1 MKETEVYNIL
11 SAYHSARDF
20 FAATQ
25 NAAQEIQAARLTL
38 ERLHVRELPHAQ
50 SYAPRIT
57 GGKVE
62 LLNATDVRMMVE
74 ERTRKTVEEDT
85 RLVEACT
92 ALLYGV
98 QGGQQRGGLV
108 TLVGV
113 QTCDVVFQRV
123 VQLRKWFVVARTCCM
138 SLSWCKLQYNVA
150 CESVDAYGWQA
161 CVQGKVKEEQA
172 F

>member
-1 MKETEVYNIL
+1 MKETEVYNIF
-11 SAYHSARDF
+11 SMYNSARDF

-50 SYAPRIT
+50 SYAPRVT

-138 SLSWCKLQYNVA
+138 SLSWCKLQYGVA
-150 CESVDAYGWQA
+150 CESVDTYGWQA
-161 CVQGKVKEEQA
+161 CVRGKVKEEQA

>member
-1 MKETEVYNIL
+1 MKETEVYNIF
-11 SAYHSARDF
+11 SMYNSARDF

-25 NAAQEIQAARLTL
+25 NAAQEIQAAQLTL
-38 ERLHVRELPHAQ
+38 EHLHVRELPHAQ
-50 SYAPRIT
+50 SYAPRVT
-57 GGKVE
+57 GGKIE

-98 QGGQQRGGLV
+98 QDEQQQGGLV

-150 CESVDAYGWQA
+150 CESVDTYGWQA
-161 CVQGKVKEEQA
+161 CVRGKVREN
-172 F
+172 

>member
-1 MKETEVYNIL
+1 MKETEVYRIL
-11 SAYHSARDF
+11 SAYNSAHDF
-20 FAATQ
+20 FKATQ

-50 SYAPRIT
+50 SYAPRVT

-92 ALLYGV
+92 ALLYGT
-98 QGGQQRGGLV
+98 QNDGGLV

-138 SLSWCKLQYNVA
+138 SLSWCKLQYGVA
-150 CESVDAYGWQA
+150 CESVDTYGWQA
-161 CVQGKVKEEQA
+161 CVQGKIEQEHA

>member
-1 MKETEVYNIL
+1 MKETEAYRIL
-11 SAYHSARDF
+11 SAYNSAHDF
-20 FAATQ
+20 FKATQ
-25 NAAQEIQAARLTL
+25 NAAQEIEAARLTL

-50 SYAPRIT
+50 SYSPRIT

-74 ERTRKTVEEDT
+74 QRTRKTVEEDT

-92 ALLYGV
+92 ALLYGT
-98 QGGQQRGGLV
+98 QNDGGLV

-123 VQLRKWFVVARTCCM
+123 VQLRKWFVVAHACCM
-138 SLSWCKLQYNVA
+138 SLSWCKLQYGVA
-150 CESVDAYGWQA
+150 CDAADAYGWQA
-161 CVQGKVKEEQA
+161 CVQGKVKEGQA

>member
-11 SAYHSARDF
+11 SAYNSAHDF

-25 NAAQEIQAARLTL
+25 NAAQEIEAARLTL

-50 SYAPRIT
+50 SYSPRIT

-92 ALLYGV
+92 ALLYGM
-98 QGGQQRGGLV
+98 QNDGGLV

-138 SLSWCKLQYNVA
+138 SLSWCKLQYGVA
-150 CESVDAYGWQA
+150 CESVDTYGWQA
-161 CVQGKVKEEQA
+161 CVRGKIEHEHA
-172 F
+172 Y

>member
-50 SYAPRIT
+50 SYAPRVT

-92 ALLYGV
+92 VLLYGT
-98 QGGQQRGGLV
+98 QNDGGLV

-138 SLSWCKLQYNVA
+138 SLSWCKLQYSVA
-150 CESVDAYGWQA
+150 CDACDAYGWQA
-161 CVQGKVKEEQA
+161 CVRGKVKEEQA

>member
-1 MKETEVYNIL
+1 MKETEVYNIF
-11 SAYHSARDF
+11 SMYNSARDF

-50 SYAPRIT
+50 SYAPRVT

-92 ALLYGV
+92 ALLYGT
-98 QGGQQRGGLV
+98 QNDGGLV

-123 VQLRKWFVVARTCCM
+123 VQLRKWFVVARACCM
-138 SLSWCKLQYNVA
+138 SLSWCKLQYGVA
-150 CESVDAYGWQA
+150 CDAADAYGWQA
-161 CVQGKVKEEQA
+161 CVRGKVKEEQA

>member
-1 MKETEVYNIL
+1 MKETEVYNIF
-11 SAYHSARDF
+11 SMYNSARDF

-50 SYAPRIT
+50 SYAPRVT

-92 ALLYGV
+92 ALLYGT
-98 QGGQQRGGLV
+98 QNDGGLV

-123 VQLRKWFVVARTCCM
+123 VQLRKWFVVARACCM
-138 SLSWCKLQYNVA
+138 SLSWCKLQYGVA
-150 CESVDAYGWQA
+150 CDAADAYGWRA
-161 CVQGKVKEEQA
+161 CVRGKVKEEQA

>member
-11 SAYHSARDF
+11 STYNSARDF

-50 SYAPRIT
+50 SYAPRVT

-92 ALLYGV
+92 ALLYGT
-98 QGGQQRGGLV
+98 QNDGGLV
-108 TLVGV
+108 ALLGV

-123 VQLRKWFVVARTCCM
+123 VQLRKWFVVARACCM
-138 SLSWCKLQYNVA
+138 SLSWCKLQYSVA
-150 CESVDAYGWQA
+150 CDACDAYGWQA
-161 CVQGKVKEEQA
+161 CVRGKIEHEHA
-172 F
+172 Y

>member
-50 SYAPRIT
+50 SYSPRIT

-98 QGGQQRGGLV
+98 QDEQQQGGLV

-138 SLSWCKLQYNVA
+138 SLSWCKLQYSVA
-150 CESVDAYGWQA
+150 CESVDTYGWQA
-161 CVQGKVKEEQA
+161 CVRGKVKEEQA